1 MSENTVTD
9 QLKKAAAD
17 VLSEE
22 TLGEIEQAF
31 NESVASKAEELAQLR
46 VEKALIEQDE
56 EHAVK
61 LEKLLEAIDA
71 DHTNKLKR
79 VVESIDKSHTEKLK
93 TVVERFRGEIDQDAK
108 MFKEGLV
115 DNISNYLDL
124 YIEKQIPSEDIQE
137 AVKNRHALNLLEN
150 LRKAL
155 SVDSA
160 ITNEHVREAV
170 IDGKKQLDE
179 AAGTLAQL
187 KQENETLKESL
198 QVKEASLTLDK
209 LTQDLPVNKKR
220 HLQKMFDGKSVEY
233 INENFEYT
241 LDMFEKSEADKI
253 DALKEQ
259 ATESKK
265 ISDRP
270 VSDNKEV
277 VKESVEQQIEQVE
290 PDNKQD
296 RGLFDNYM
304 GELGRW

>member
-1 MSENTVTD
+1 MSENTVSE
-9 QLKKAAAD
+9 QLKKVAAD

-31 NESVASKAEELAQLR
+31 NESVASKADELAQLR

-61 LEKLLEAIDA
+61 LEKLLEAIDT

-79 VVESIDKSHTEKLK
+79 VVESIDKSHAEKLK
-93 TVVERFRGEIDQDAK
+93 TVIERFRGEIDQDAK
-108 MFKEGLV
+108 VFKEGLV
-115 DNISNYLDL
+115 TNISDYLDL
-124 YIEKQIPSEDIQE
+124 YVEKHIPTHDIQE
-137 AVKNRHALNLLEN
+137 AVKNRHALSLLEN

-179 AAGTLAQL
+179 ASARVSHL
-187 KQENETLKESL
+187 KQENETLRENL
-198 QVKEASLTLDK
+198 NIKEASLTLDK
-209 LTQDLPVNKKR
+209 LTQDLPANKKR
-220 HLQKMFDGKSVEY
+220 HLHKMFDGKSVEF

-241 LDMFEKSEADKI
+241 LQMFEKSEADKV

-259 ATESKK
+259 ATVSKK

-270 VSDNKEV
+270 VGDSKRV

>member
-79 VVESIDKSHTEKLK
+79 VVESIDKSHAEKLK

-179 AAGTLAQL
+179 AAETLAQL

-209 LTQDLPVNKKR
+209 LTQDLPANKKR
-220 HLQKMFDGKSVEY
+220 HLQKMFDGKSVEF

-296 RGLFDNYM
+296 KGLFDNYM

>member
-1 MSENTVTD
+1 MSENTITD
-9 QLKKAAAD
+9 QLKQVAAD

-31 NESVASKAEELAQLR
+31 NESVASKAEGLAQLR

-61 LEKLLEAIDA
+61 LEKLLEAIDT
-71 DHTNKLKR
+71 DHTSKLKR
-79 VVESIDKSHTEKLK
+79 VVESIDKSHAEKLK
-93 TVVERFRGEIDQDAK
+93 TVIERFRGEIDQDAK
-108 MFKEGLV
+108 VFKEGLV

-124 YIEKQIPSEDIQE
+124 YIEKQIPTEDVQE
-137 AVKNRHALNLLEN
+137 AVKNRHALSVLEN

-179 AAGTLAQL
+179 ASDKVAKL

-198 QVKEASLTLDK
+198 QIKEASLTLDK
-209 LTQDLPVNKKR
+209 LTQDLPTNKKR
-220 HLQKMFDGKSVEY
+220 HLQKMFNGKSVEF
-233 INENFEYT
+233 INENFQYT

-253 DALKEQ
+253 DTLKEQ

-270 VSDNKEV
+270 VSDSKEV

-290 PDNKQD
+290 PDNRQD
-296 RGLFDNYM
+296 KGLFDNYM